1 MNINHSLKSL
11 SVNELM
17 GRWVK
22 YFKGFKFNDMRIF
35 IKNSFTHILIYSYT
49 NKIGG

>member
-1 MNINHSLKSL
+1 MRNSYILKSL

-17 GRWVK
+17 GRWAK
-22 YFKGFKFNDMRIF
+22 YFKGFKFNDMKLF
-35 IKNSFTHILIYSYT
+35 VKNSFTHTLIYSYT